1 MDSKMQLQKNAAVL
15 SADGQRIG
23 SLNRVVVNP
32 NNLALTDIV
41 IRADTRVDQEE
52 RVIPVKWVAKTAP
65 DQVMLGIQAEDLKA
79 FPPFEEPRVGTEKNA
94 EHASGENPGSLP
106 PMSGISV
113 QPAFDEE
120 FVTRIDQK
128 TSQGTVAVKAGTSV
142 MSADGKHVG
151 TVERTVTDIPHKQ
164 ATHLLVSQGRIKK
177 RMKLIPMD
185 WVRNVDEEAVYLLV
199 YKTSVNDLAD
209 ALVPK

>member
-15 SADGQRIG
+15 AADGQRIG

-41 IRADTRVDQEE
+41 VRPGTMVNQEDRV
-52 RVIPVKWVAKTAP
+52 VPVKLVAKTTL
-65 DQVMLGIQAEDLKA
+65 DQVMLGIQAEDLET
-79 FPPFEEPRVGTEKNA
+79 FPPFKEENIADTSME
-94 EHASGENPGSLP
+94 P
-106 PMSGISV
+106 P
-113 QPAFDEE
+113 FTEE
-120 FVTRIDQK
+120 FVTGIDQNIPK
-128 TSQGTVAVKAGTSV
+128 ETVAIKVGASV

-151 TVERTVTDIPHKQ
+151 TVERIVTDIPDEQ
-164 ATHLLVSQGRIKK
+164 STHLLVSQGRVKK